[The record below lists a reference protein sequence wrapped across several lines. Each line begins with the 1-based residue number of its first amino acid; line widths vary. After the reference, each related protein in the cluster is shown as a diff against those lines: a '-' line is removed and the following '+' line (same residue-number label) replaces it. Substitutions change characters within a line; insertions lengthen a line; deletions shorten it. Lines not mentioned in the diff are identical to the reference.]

1 MAKRIRE
8 KPAKINENREKRPH
22 ACAKYVRIAPS
33 KAMVIADIVR
43 GKSYDEAV
51 GILNALPNR
60 SAGLIL
66 KVVESA
72 GANAE
77 NNMGLN
83 RADLRI
89 AEITIDQGP
98 TLKRAS
104 AAGKGSSM
112 SILKR
117 TSHINVVLDS
127 AK

>member
-8 KPAKINENREKRPH
+8 KTAKINENREKRPH

>member
-8 KPAKINENREKRPH
+8 KTAKINENREKRPH

-51 GILNALPNR
+51 GILNALPNS

-72 GANAE
+72 GANAD
-77 NNMGLN
+77 NNRGLN

-98 TLKRAS
+98 TLKRAY

>member
-1 MAKRIRE
+1 MAKRMKE
-8 KPAKINENREKRPH
+8 KTAKRLEHKDTRPT
-22 ACAKYVRIAPS
+22 ATARYVRMGAP
-33 KAMVIADIVR
+33 KAKRVLDIIK
-43 GKSYDEAV
+43 GKKYNEAC
-51 GILNALPNR
+51 GILDNTTSTASLV
-60 SAGLIL
+60 IK
-66 KVVESA
+66 KVLNSA

-98 TLKRAS
+98 TLKRAY